1 MNVEVL
7 CRPGSAAAKLTL
19 GDSEH
24 VTAEAGAM
32 IAMSPDTTVETT
44 THKRGQKKAKIG
56 KALKRMF
63 AGESFFLN
71 HFTAGSN
78 GGDLYISTNLPGDM
92 IPVELQNQKLIVQS
106 GSFVA
111 CDAGVDIDVGWQG
124 FKSLFS
130 GESLFWLHLSG
141 TGNVVLNSFGAVY
154 EIEVAGEY
162 IVDTG
167 HIVAFDEGLS
177 FSVTKAAK
185 SWASSILGG
194 EGLVCK
200 FSGNGRIY
208 CQSHNSNAFGQ
219 TLAPMLTPKKQK

>member
-1 MNVEVL
+1 MEN
-7 CRPGSAAAKLTL
+7 R
-19 GDSEH
+19 
-24 VTAEAGAM
+24 
-32 IAMSPDTTVETT
+32 
-44 THKRGQKKAKIG
+44 
-56 KALKRMF
+56 
-63 AGESFFLN
+63 
-71 HFTAGSN
+71 
-78 GGDLYISTNLPGDM
+78 
-92 IPVELQNQKLIVQS
+92 KLIVQS

-111 CDAGVDIDVGWQG
+111 CDSEVDLDIGWQG

-141 TGNVVLNSFGAVY
+141 SGNVVLNSFGAIYSIDV
-154 EIEVAGEY
+154 VDEY

-200 FSGNGRIY
+200 FTGSGRIY

-219 TLAPMLTPKKQK
+219 TLAPMLRPKKQK